1 MMLHSEGK
9 TSEFIEKANMLF
21 NRHFVNIRNRYGKLL
36 HPWQKD
42 KGNYV
47 APGTHNPPSGPAMAY
62 NNVESLFIV
71 TLMIIYQGRVTRDSV
86 VKEVFVEEQGAERG
100 ALVQEGPAA

>member
-1 MMLHSEGK
+1 
-9 TSEFIEKANMLF
+9 
-21 NRHFVNIRNRYGKLL
+21 
-36 HPWQKD
+36 
-42 KGNYV
+42 
-47 APGTHNPPSGPAMAY
+47 MAY

-100 ALVQEGPAA
+100 ALVQEGPAAR